1 MIASGRAEYHLSSKQ
16 RHTAQHSTAQ
26 GVGRKIPLFAIA
38 TQAAA
43 VRLVRSLPG
52 GFDSAEIPARLDFGG
67 TWPGTL
73 EGADR
78 RATPSGE
85 PCIKARSRDLFVWA
99 RTRAH
104 GCCLCCPGSVPII
117 SACGVRRG
125 EQAPYW
131 YWYGYWY
138 CSAPARSGC
147 RSGVSITH
155 LWLYM
160 P

>member
-1 MIASGRAEYHLSSKQ
+1 MNHDCVWSSRVPYLSSKQ
-16 RHTAQHSTAQ
+16 RGTQHRASVTRFPCSQ
-26 GVGRKIPLFAIA
+26 SQHRQRRCVSS
-38 TQAAA
+38 
-43 VRLVRSLPG
+43 VRFPEDLIRPRSQPVWR
-52 GFDSAEIPARLDFGG
+52 DVE
-67 TWPGTL
+67 
-73 EGADR
+73 ADR

-131 YWYGYWY
+131 YWYWYWY